1 MSSKVKMILGIGAI
15 MLAVIVA
22 YVIVTARSQ
31 ANHLLNLT
39 RREAELVAAVTERAI
54 ALAMTEGKSQ
64 EVQAILEQISKVP
77 QLAGIRI
84 VDSDGTIIRSSSPG
98 ETGQVLAQEDRLG
111 EGKVPEPLWN
121 HAEGTIGIFR
131 PILNRPVCHTC
142 HSQDRASIAFLS
154 VRLGLPSAGSQI
166 SQQWKVM
173 VLPAVLALVAAGG
186 LIAIYFTLVIGRRID
201 TLSQAMS
208 RVEVGDLLAK
218 APEGD
223 RDELGRLGKSF
234 NSMMGRLAEAQRQL
248 EDRHADE
255 VRRAEHLA
263 SLGKMAAGIA
273 HEINNPLAGMQNCI
287 RTLLKGV
294 REEAQRVQ
302 YLTMLQEGLSRIGRT
317 IRQLLDFAR
326 ETKPQ
331 LTRTHFPPLLHRS
344 MALLEHELAAKKI
357 SCSLSTESGLPTV
370 LADPHQLEQ
379 VFLNILMNAVEAM
392 PSGGSLTVTAGVR
405 HRQAG
410 PWVEVSVADT
420 GVGIPAENLPR
431 IFDPFFTTK
440 EVGKGTGLGLS
451 VSYGIVRAHGGV
463 LDVQS
468 EVGKGSTFTVIL
480 PLRREGE
487 GQCATASS

>member
-1 MSSKVKMILGIGAI
+1 M
-15 MLAVIVA
+15 
-22 YVIVTARSQ
+22 
-31 ANHLLNLT
+31 
-39 RREAELVAAVTERAI
+39 
-54 ALAMTEGKSQ
+54 
-64 EVQAILEQISKVP
+64 
-77 QLAGIRI
+77 
-84 VDSDGTIIRSSSPG
+84 
-98 ETGQVLAQEDRLG
+98 
-111 EGKVPEPLWN
+111 
-121 HAEGTIGIFR
+121 
-131 PILNRPVCHTC
+131 
-142 HSQDRASIAFLS
+142 
-154 VRLGLPSAGSQI
+154 
-166 SQQWKVM
+166 
-173 VLPAVLALVAAGG
+173 
-186 LIAIYFTLVIGRRID
+186 
-201 TLSQAMS
+201 
-208 RVEVGDLLAK
+208 
-218 APEGD
+218 
-223 RDELGRLGKSF
+223 
-234 NSMMGRLAEAQRQL
+234 
-248 EDRHADE
+248 
-255 VRRAEHLA
+255 
-263 SLGKMAAGIA
+263 
-273 HEINNPLAGMQNCI
+273 
-287 RTLLKGV
+287 
-294 REEAQRVQ
+294 Q

-357 SCSLSTESGLPTV
+357 SCSLSTESGLPAV